1 MSFTDR
7 HQYVPRYHGVPMP
20 PKNVGPDTLLSI
32 ANRRTREANAA
43 TDACNDAWYTRSL
56 ELRKTIDSG
65 IVSLNAANQRYEE
78 LREIIDRGSESM
90 IHSDAVF
97 ELRARADE
105 MAALRETLDILGDHG
120 TVVSLLKSMN
130 ELLVSKERQ
139 LAVEKG
145 RLVGK
150 KRQFEGA
157 IKRLDMDRKMA
168 GAKIDRLE
176 KSIYAA
182 GKVVD
187 AMTKDESTKQLV
199 LTDQGI
205 RDVGPS
211 VWNTFAAA
219 YQKIKFA
226 SKGVADEAQRVAA
239 EAEWDSEGGRL

>member
-1 MSFTDR
+1 ME
-7 HQYVPRYHGVPMP
+7 
-20 PKNVGPDTLLSI
+20 PDNTELSSPLFI
-32 ANRRTREANAA
+32 ANERIRAA
-43 TDACNDAWYTRSL
+43 KADAD
-56 ELRKTIDSG
+56 
-65 IVSLNAANQRYEE
+65 
-78 LREIIDRGSESM
+78 
-90 IHSDAVF
+90 
-97 ELRARADE
+97 
-105 MAALRETLDILGDHG
+105 
-120 TVVSLLKSMN
+120 
-130 ELLVSKERQ
+130 
-139 LAVEKG
+139 VEG
-145 RLVGK
+145 RLAGK
-150 KRQFEGA
+150 KRQFDGA
-157 IKRLDMDRKMA
+157 INRLDKDRKTA

-176 KSIYAA
+176 KGIYAA